1 MLSELIPEIVGGVV
15 LLLSGGVGA
24 VKLQA
29 YRKARAAKRAALR
42 RGLVEASGDAAA
54 GSTLR
59 RRCPPPGR
67 PKSRPSA
74 WDQATSRR

>member
-29 YRKARAAKRAALR
+29 YRKARAAKKQALK
-42 RGLVEASGDAAA
+42 DAN
-54 GSTLR
+54 
-59 RRCPPPGR
+59 P
-67 PKSRPSA
+67 
-74 WDQATSRR
+74 